1 MKESE
6 IRVRALSS
14 TPVKGL
20 RILGR
25 RQVMLERGGIRG
37 DRALYLIDDL
47 GRMVNGK
54 HLGALNTVEAD
65 LDVEDGRLTLRF
77 PDGEVVSAE
86 VEAGAEVQTRFF
98 SRPRTARLVTGPFS
112 QALSR
117 LAGMPLRLVEPAD
130 GRSAVDRGAAGAVT
144 LISEASL
151 DSLAAFAGERELDAR
166 RFRMSIEL
174 SGAAAHEEDDWI
186 GREIAVGEA
195 RIRLTGHVGRCIIT
209 SRHPETGDV
218 DVPTLDLLR
227 DYRGDAQT
235 TEPLAFGVYGSVVR
249 DGMVEVGDAVQP
261 V

>member
-37 DRALYLIDDL
+37 DRA
-47 GRMVNGK
+47 
-54 HLGALNTVEAD
+54 
-65 LDVEDGRLTLRF
+65 
-77 PDGEVVSAE
+77 
-86 VEAGAEVQTRFF
+86 
-98 SRPRTARLVTGPFS
+98 
-112 QALSR
+112 
-117 LAGMPLRLVEPAD
+117 
-130 GRSAVDRGAAGAVT
+130 
-144 LISEASL
+144 
-151 DSLAAFAGERELDAR
+151 LDAR

-235 TEPLAFGVYGSVVR
+235 TEPLAFG
-249 DGMVEVGDAVQP
+249 
-261 V
+261 

>member
-1 MKESE
+1 M
-6 IRVRALSS
+6 
-14 TPVKGL
+14 
-20 RILGR
+20 
-25 RQVMLERGGIRG
+25 
-37 DRALYLIDDL
+37 
-47 GRMVNGK
+47 
-54 HLGALNTVEAD
+54 
-65 LDVEDGRLTLRF
+65 
-77 PDGEVVSAE
+77 
-86 VEAGAEVQTRFF
+86 
-98 SRPRTARLVTGPFS
+98 
-112 QALSR
+112 
-117 LAGMPLRLVEPAD
+117 
-130 GRSAVDRGAAGAVT
+130 T